1 MHTGPKRPKNAKT
14 IYNYSLYI
22 WYMFLGVFGVKES
35 IFGVKIEIGAKRRA
49 YTGFSRWAG
58 AGFLI
63 LVKCLH
69 DIHVF
74 IVF

>member
-1 MHTGPKRPKNAKT
+1 
-14 IYNYSLYI
+14 
-22 WYMFLGVFGVKES
+22 MFLGVFGVKES

-49 YTGFSRWAG
+49 YAGFSRWAG

-74 IVF
+74 IGF

>member
-1 MHTGPKRPKNAKT
+1 
-14 IYNYSLYI
+14 
-22 WYMFLGVFGVKES
+22 MFLGVFGVKES

-74 IVF
+74 IGF